1 MTINKM
7 ELRFNEFELNK
18 NEQGQL
24 KVSGYVN
31 KTNQWSQTLGKQKKF
46 VERILPGTFNKAIQN
61 GNEIHFLAE
70 HENAKILSSTR
81 NGSLNLREDEQG
93 LYMEAT
99 ISDTSWGR
107 DYHTLIKDGIIQN
120 MSFGMQVLKD
130 SWKKLSDGT
139 YQRSISD
146 ILLAEVS
153 AVRNPAY
160 IQSKI
165 QARSIEVIEDVA
177 IPEENDTEEK
187 QMVEEKREL
196 TTEEQIEVNNFIIQ
210 GLQRLVDLD
219 GDVPSKK
226 EIERLKRENR
236 SLKAQLPVKQ
246 TAEKQTPV
254 TNEKRIFTTE
264 TEPGTPLLKIDLI
277 RDKAK
282 KMNGKHSL
290 VARTNIIVQKGG
302 QLDVLLE
309 DAENCKKNLFVGDSE
324 SLELT
329 DYQAQKV
336 TIKTKRIGH
345 AIEVSELLLEKSV
358 LEDQEKSYENK
369 LTSNID
375 DSLNYCMLTG
385 EGNMESLNA
394 DSSVS
399 KIVPTVG
406 TDKVS
411 LIDVL
416 TLVGNLN
423 QEYRESAVFIMHTQL
438 FNQILTNLEFK
449 DHIEFTIDEFSGK
462 KLYHLI
468 GFPTLVNDNASTKR
482 IIFGSLQDGY
492 KTLISEGLKLI
503 SQDLEGNLIN
513 KEIRS
518 FDLYKSSDSARQ
530 IAGKP
535 VYSMDAYVG
544 GKVINKDCFARLD
557 VQTVTSASVP
567 EPEVVED
574 SIEPTEVQSAEK
586 VEEPQVK
593 AQSLEIK
600 VKSEPKQTKRKS
612 TK

>member
-31 KTNQWSQTLGKQKKF
+31 KTNQWSQVLGNRKKF
-46 VERILPGTFNKAIQN
+46 VERILPGAFNKAIEA
-61 GNEIHFLAE
+61 GNEINFLAE
-70 HENAKILSSTR
+70 HDNAKILSSTR
-81 NGSLNLREDEQG
+81 NGSLNLREDAQG

-120 MSFGMQVLKD
+120 MSFGMQVTRDKWD
-130 SWKKLSDGT
+130 KRSDGV
-139 YQRSISD
+139 YERSISD
-146 ILLAEVS
+146 LYLAEVS

-160 IQSKI
+160 VQSTI
-165 QARSIEVIEDVA
+165 QARSIEVVEDVD
-177 IPEENDTEEK
+177 IPEENDTEDK
-187 QMVEEKREL
+187 PMVEKKREL
-196 TTEEQIEVNNFIIQ
+196 TIEEQ
-210 GLQRLVDLD
+210 LQAKRISLRNY
-219 GDVPSKK
+219 
-226 EIERLKRENR
+226 ERLAKVVGSDKELENDISKVKGEIR
-236 SLKAQLPVKQ
+236 NMEAKIKATNPTQ
-246 TAEKQTPV
+246 TSV

-264 TEPGTPLLKIDLI
+264 TEPGTPLLQTDLI
-277 RDKAK
+277 REKAK

-309 DAENCKKNLFVGDSE
+309 DAENCKKNLFVGDTE

-329 DYQAQKV
+329 DYKAQKV
-336 TIKTKRIGH
+336 TIRTKRIGH

-369 LTSNID
+369 LASNID

-503 SQDLEGNLIN
+503 PQDLEGNLIN

-557 VQTVTSASVP
+557 VKTA
-567 EPEVVED
+567 
-574 SIEPTEVQSAEK
+574 
-586 VEEPQVK
+586 
-593 AQSLEIK
+593 
-600 VKSEPKQTKRKS
+600 
-612 TK
+612 

>member
-46 VERILPGTFNKAIQN
+46 VERILPGAFRKAIQN

-81 NGSLNLREDEQG
+81 NGSLNLREDEHG

-165 QARSIEVIEDVA
+165 QARSIEVVEDVD
-177 IPEENDTEEK
+177 IPEENDTGDK
-187 QMVEEKREL
+187 PMVEEKREL
-196 TTEEQIEVNNFIIQ
+196 TIEEQIKAKKSFIKH
-210 GLQRLVDLD
+210 LQNLVEWGDTSMQKDVDRLT
-219 GDVPSKK
+219 K
-226 EIERLKRENR
+226 ELR
-236 SLKAQLPVKQ
+236 SLEAQLPVNQNTKTQ
-246 TAEKQTPV
+246 TSV

-264 TEPGTPLLKIDLI
+264 EEPGTPLLQTDLI
-277 RDKAK
+277 REKAK

-290 VARTNIIVQKGG
+290 VARTNILVQKSG
-302 QLDVLLE
+302 QSDVLLE
-309 DAENCKKNLFVGDSE
+309 DAENCKKNLFVGDTE

-329 DYQAQKV
+329 DYKAQKV

-369 LTSNID
+369 LASNID

-423 QEYRESAVFIMHTQL
+423 QEYREGAVFIMHTQL
-438 FNQILTNLEFK
+438 FNQILTNVEFK
-449 DHIEFTIDEFSGK
+449 DHLEFTIDEFSGK

-482 IIFGSLQDGY
+482 IIFGSLEDGY
-492 KTLISEGLKLI
+492 KTLISEGLKQI
-503 SQDLEGNLIN
+503 PQDLEGRLIN

-518 FDLYKSSDSARQ
+518 FDLYKSSDSTRQ

-557 VQTVTSASVP
+557 VKTA
-567 EPEVVED
+567 
-574 SIEPTEVQSAEK
+574 
-586 VEEPQVK
+586 
-593 AQSLEIK
+593 
-600 VKSEPKQTKRKS
+600 
-612 TK
+612 

>member
-46 VERILPGTFNKAIQN
+46 VERILPGAFRKAIQN

-81 NGSLNLREDEQG
+81 NGSLSLREDENG

-165 QARSIEVIEDVA
+165 QARSIEVVEDVN
-177 IPEENDTEEK
+177 IPEENDTEDK
-187 QMVEEKREL
+187 PMVEAKREL
-196 TTEEQIEVNNFIIQ
+196 TIEEQITLKKGYIK
-210 GLQRLVDLD
+210 GLRKI
-219 GDVPSKK
+219 GDDAETNKQIEKLEK
-226 EIERLKRENR
+226 ELR
-236 SLKAQLPVKQ
+236 SLEAQLPVNQNAK
-246 TAEKQTPV
+246 EQTPV
-254 TNEKRIFTTE
+254 TNEKRLFTTE
-264 TEPGTPLLKIDLI
+264 TEPGTPLLKTDLI
-277 RDKAK
+277 REKAK

-399 KIVPTVG
+399 KIVPTAG
-406 TDKVS
+406 TDNVS

-468 GFPTLVNDNASTKR
+468 GFPILVNDNASTKR

-492 KTLISEGLKLI
+492 KTLISEGLKQI
-503 SQDLEGNLIN
+503 TQDLQGKPIN
-513 KEIRS
+513 KEIGS
-518 FDLYKSSDSARQ
+518 FDLYKSSDSNRQ

-557 VQTVTSASVP
+557 VQAVTNASAP

-574 SIEPTEVQSAEK
+574 SIETAEVQSAETI
-586 VEEPQVK
+586 EEPQVE

-600 VKSEPKQTKRKS
+600 VKPEPKQTKRKS

>member
-81 NGSLNLREDEQG
+81 NGSLSLREDEQG

-165 QARSIEVIEDVA
+165 QARSIEVVEDVD

-187 QMVEEKREL
+187 QMTVQEKREL
-196 TTEEQIEVNNFIIQ
+196 TIKE
-210 GLQRLVDLD
+210 
-219 GDVPSKK
+219 
-226 EIERLKRENR
+226 EIELKKSYIRRLEKINDDAETQK
-236 SLKAQLPVKQ
+236 SIDGLKSELRNLQAQLPVKQ
-246 TAEKQTPV
+246 NAETQTSV

-264 TEPGTPLLKIDLI
+264 TEPGTPLLQTDLI
-277 RDKAK
+277 REKAK

-309 DAENCKKNLFVGDSE
+309 DAENCKKNLFVGDTE

-329 DYQAQKV
+329 DYKAQKV

-369 LTSNID
+369 LASNID

-399 KIVPTVG
+399 KVVSTVG

-438 FNQILTNLEFK
+438 FSQILTNLEFK
-449 DHIEFTIDEFSGK
+449 DHLEFTIDEFNGK
-462 KLYHLI
+462 KLYHLV
-468 GFPTLVNDNASTKR
+468 GFPILVNDNTSTKR
-482 IIFGSLQDGY
+482 IIFGSLNDGY

-518 FDLYKSSDSARQ
+518 FDLYKSSDSTRQ

-557 VQTVTSASVP
+557 VQTVTDASV
-567 EPEVVED
+567 PEVVED
-574 SIEPTEVQSAEK
+574 SIETAEVQSAEK
-586 VEEPQVK
+586 VEEHQVE
-593 AQSLEIK
+593 AQSLEVK
-600 VKSEPKQTKRKS
+600 VTPEPKQTKRKS